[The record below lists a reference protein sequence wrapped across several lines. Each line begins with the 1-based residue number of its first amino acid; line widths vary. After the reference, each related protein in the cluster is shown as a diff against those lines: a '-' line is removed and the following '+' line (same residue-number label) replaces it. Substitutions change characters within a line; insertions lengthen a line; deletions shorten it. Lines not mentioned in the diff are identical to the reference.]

1 MKKITF
7 ILFALIAGTTFAQ
20 NTATETAAVNAEII
34 ETIGISSADAL
45 NFGKFTA
52 GDAAGTVVIA
62 PGATPTR
69 VFSVTDMEIVAFSTF
84 GVPTFTVTKDA
95 NATYGIVL
103 NDTDPTD
110 SGSNT
115 LILDN
120 LTHSLSSDAGNNAA
134 DFTVGGTLN
143 VPSGATAGV
152 YTGEVSV
159 TVTYE

>member
-7 ILFALIAGTTFAQ
+7 ILFALIAGTSFAQ
-20 NTATETAAVNAEII
+20 NTANATSTVNAEIV
-34 ETIGISSADAL
+34 ETIGITSADAL
-45 NFGKFTA
+45 NFGKFTTSA
-52 GDAAGTVVIA
+52 AAGTVTIT

-69 VFSVTDMEIVAFSTF
+69 AFLPLDMEIGAFSTF

-95 NATYGIVL
+95 NATYGITLGVNTNPTSGTNSMTL
-103 NDTDPTD
+103 NA
-110 SGSNT
+110 
-115 LILDN
+115 
-120 LTHSLSSDAGNNAA
+120 LTHSLDTDGANTAA

-143 VPSGATAGV
+143 VPSTQATGT

>member
-20 NTATETAAVNAEII
+20 NTANATATVNAEIV
-34 ETIGISSADAL
+34 ETIGITSADAL
-45 NFGKFTA
+45 NFGKFTKSA
-52 GDAAGTVVIA
+52 TAATVIINALGT
-62 PGATPTR
+62 TR
-69 VFSVTDMEIVAFSTF
+69 VFSQTDMKIVAFPGF

-95 NATYGIVL
+95 TASYGITLGV
-103 NDTDPTD
+103 NTMPT
-110 SGSNT
+110 SGTNSMV
-115 LILDN
+115 LDN
-120 LTHSLSSDAGNNAA
+120 LTHSLPTNGGNTAA

-143 VPSGATAGV
+143 VPSTQATGI